1 MPKGRTLRVFGWL
14 FAAVVLVVVFFLAF
28 GSSLLIAIGPPAE
41 HVDAAIVL
49 QGSVLGEKV
58 RTAGA
63 MKMLQEGTA
72 ERVVLSVPH
81 ESYWGQSIPAVA
93 RPYLERVFGPALAA
107 RVDFCETGEQVNST
121 LEEAKSILPCI
132 REHRWHNIAI
142 VTSNYHTRRAGV
154 IWKKLLEPDVSLR
167 MWMVGVDDPE
177 FQQPWWRHRQSAK
190 IFFMEFTKLVWM
202 SLGGDRVS

>member
-1 MPKGRTLRVFGWL
+1 MRVIGWL
-14 FAAVVLVVVFFLAF
+14 FAAAVLVIFFFMAF
-28 GSSLLIAIGPPAE
+28 GSALLTAVRPPTE

-49 QGSVLGEKV
+49 QGSLVGEKV

-72 ERVVLSVPH
+72 DRVVLSVPH

-132 REHRWHNIAI
+132 REHRWQNIAV
-142 VTSNYHTRRAGV
+142 VTSNYHTRRASL
-154 IWKKLLEPDVSLR
+154 IWKKLVQPDASLR
-167 MWMVGVDDPE
+167 LWIIGVDDPE
-177 FQQPWWRHRQSAK
+177 FRQPWWRHRQSAK
-190 IFFMEFTKLVWM
+190 ILLMEFTKLAWM
-202 SLGGDRVS
+202 SLGGERVF